1 MDSAVSHKFILQW
14 TPMVEA
20 SPWWWSLRQQPQ
32 SQEVVRDLL
41 RQMLS
46 ALALLQAA
54 NITHRDVK
62 PENVLLRAMNLA
74 AAAAGLPLSVGDL
87 HVRLIDFGSAVDKHS
102 IEHLY
107 STEGPSDDEQT
118 AEYAPPEALLARYWS
133 GRPVVKRTWP
143 YDMWSLGV
151 VWLEMVLA
159 TPHVFQISPRTA
171 AVLQRRLQHSSQAEA
186 ALAYFLRGLMELC
199 IYPPRPAQASFP
211 QSKSQPELR
220 EDNVEAGIAPEGD
233 ASPLIDCDQPGQYGS
248 RCRQQRHDSAP
259 LSASCTDEAIRKV
272 IQDRDPTHQGLPNQA
287 AVRLLLSLLHWN
299 PANRPTAAEA
309 LRHAFFALPLDSEL
323 TIACHTDRNLIGWC

>member
-1 MDSAVSHKFILQW
+1 MLLIHILIACLRVCMTQLRLPRRSLLCKAAQSNIVSH
-14 TPMVEA
+14 M
-20 SPWWWSLRQQPQ
+20 SGM
-32 SQEVVRDLL
+32 RDLL
-41 RQMLS
+41 LATGCTSCLSWQAACATVCGPWLPASQVISRPDNMYLSINLVTMTASLCTPQHICFS
-46 ALALLQAA
+46 AL
-54 NITHRDVK
+54 
-62 PENVLLRAMNLA
+62 
-74 AAAAGLPLSVGDL
+74 
-87 HVRLIDFGSAVDKHS
+87 
-102 IEHLY
+102 
-107 STEGPSDDEQT
+107 
-118 AEYAPPEALLARYWS
+118 
-133 GRPVVKRTWP
+133 
-143 YDMWSLGV
+143 
-151 VWLEMVLA
+151 
-159 TPHVFQISPRTA
+159 
-171 AVLQRRLQHSSQAEA
+171 QAEA